1 MATEWYLR
9 SGPTVTGP
17 LTTDQ
22 LKAMGKAG
30 RVVEGM
36 EVSNDADGP
45 WHRASAVN
53 GLVVIPAAL
62 AASAVRPQA
71 GPRNTTVVVESP
83 VPTHVT
89 VEKTR
94 KSIKIQRLIALMMI
108 LTGATL
114 TIVGVLAA
122 ENEPQPSPVVSGIG
136 SLITVGGIG
145 WRIVLRALTWWHH
158 D

>member
-30 RVVEGM
+30 RVVDGM
-36 EVSNDADGP
+36 EVSKDANGP

-53 GLVVIPAAL
+53 GLVVIPAAPT
-62 AASAVRPQA
+62 APVVRPPA

-83 VPTHVT
+83 VPAHVT
-89 VEKTR
+89 IEKTR
-94 KSIKIQRLIALMMI
+94 KSIKIQRLLALMMI

-114 TIVGVLAA
+114 TVVGVLAA

-136 SLITVGGIG
+136 SLIAVVGIV
-145 WRIVLRALTWWHH
+145 WRIALRALTWWHH